1 MFEKIREKFLYL
13 AERTLNE
20 AAWRDRR
27 DRFKTPI
34 LVLAG
39 LTRLAR
45 GLKKEALAYFNCAG
59 LLSLPD
65 DQVMISSEDAS
76 YYEILENEHYQAY
89 LNSARDLVVFAGAG
103 KDDEI
108 CDIGCGRG
116 FLVRELQRAGY
127 GKVAGLDNSEWAV
140 EHRVVPEV
148 YHKKTSEYPDG
159 VFKVVSLI
167 SVLEHTRKADLPGFL
182 REISRITSDCAVCC
196 IPLYPNNLFNFFL
209 RGADHR
215 IFERREWW
223 DARFAEAGFVPGYLP
238 EEPTPFILPFVYRRR
253 KSGLGSVWSSSARN
267 VVRMRM
273 GIGDELCAL
282 PAIAEVKKLLPGAR
296 IAISRD
302 TFHKE
307 IFQGNPAFE
316 AVGVGPEPGDNIVE
330 FYYQTV
336 FDRTMPEHFALQAG
350 LDGLAD
356 PVPRLYLSERETYPL
371 KRDGRPCLAVDTRA
385 NWVSRKWEHSRFE
398 AVARALKEEYGLRI
412 IEVGRNSP
420 GAPEFLEAAD
430 VSYADKLSLRQ
441 TASVISQ
448 CDGFLGSDSGLSHL
462 AAAVG
467 TKAFTLFGPVDARW
481 RIHRGLTVPIF
492 DGECY
497 GCYSSD
503 PSIDLYTIARR
514 CPRGHHKCMRKITPE
529 AVAAAVAAGLGLR
542 RGRR

>member
-1 MFEKIREKFLYL
+1 MFKDIREKFLSL
-13 AERTLNE
+13 AERALSE
-20 AAWRDRR
+20 AAWRDRQ

-34 LVLAG
+34 LALVG

-45 GLKKEALAYFNCAG
+45 GLKKEALAYFNYAG
-59 LLSLPD
+59 LLRLPD
-65 DQVMISSEDAS
+65 EQVMISCEDGS
-76 YYEILENEHYQAY
+76 YYEILENENYQAY
-89 LNSARDLVVFAGAG
+89 LNSAKDLVVFAGAG
-103 KDDEI
+103 KDEEI

-127 GKVAGLDNSEWAV
+127 TKVVGIENSEWAV
-140 EHRVVPEV
+140 GHRVVPEI
-148 YHKKTSEYPDG
+148 YRKKTSEFSDG
-159 VFKVVSLI
+159 RFKVTSVI
-167 SVLEHTRKADLPGFL
+167 SVLEHSRKEDIPGFL

-223 DARFAEAGFVPGYLP
+223 DARFAEAGFLPGYLP
-238 EEPTPFILPFVYRRR
+238 SEPTPFILPFVYRRR
-253 KSGLGSVWSSSARN
+253 KSGLGSIWSSSARN

-282 PAIAEVKKLLPGAR
+282 PAIAEVKKRLPGVR
-296 IAISRD
+296 IAVSRD
-302 TFHKE
+302 TFHRE

-316 AVGVGPEPGDNIVE
+316 AVGAGPDPGDNIVE
-330 FYYQTV
+330 FHYQTV
-336 FDRTMPEHFALQAG
+336 FDRTMTEHFALQAG
-350 LDGLAD
+350 LDGLSA
-356 PVPRLYLSERETYPL
+356 PIPRLYLSDKETYPL
-371 KRDGRPCLAVDTRA
+371 KRDGRPCVAVDTRA

-398 AVARALKEEYGLRI
+398 AVARALKAEFGARI
-412 IEVGRNSP
+412 IEVGRNLP
-420 GAPEFLEAAD
+420 GAPEFLESAD

-441 TASVISQ
+441 TASVIAQ
-448 CDGFLGSDSGLSHL
+448 CDAFLGSDSGLSHL

-481 RIHRGLTVPIF
+481 RAHQGLTVPIF

-503 PSIDLYTIARR
+503 PSIDLYLIARR
-514 CPRGHHKCMRKITPE
+514 CPLGHHKCMRKITPE
-529 AVAAAVAAGLGLR
+529 AVTAAVAGGLGLR
-542 RGRR
+542 RDKR